1 MTVRIAVLDDY
12 QSVAAT
18 LADWSVL
25 DGRAEV
31 TFFHDHLDDAD
42 AVVRRLAPFDV
53 VCAMRERTPLTAE
66 IINRLDRLRLIC
78 STGARNASIDVRA
91 AAARDIPVCATGYT
105 PHGAAEHT
113 WALLLAAA
121 RHIPAEAASLRAGG
135 WQRHLGA
142 DLKGATLG
150 LVGLG
155 NIGAIIARVA
165 QAFSMNVIAW
175 SQNLTVERA
184 EAVGVRAVSKSALFA
199 EADFISVHL
208 VLSARSRGVVGA
220 DDLARMKPGAW
231 LINTSR
237 GPLVDEV
244 ALIAA
249 LQSRQIG
256 GAALDVFD
264 TEPLPA
270 DHPFRRLD
278 NVLATPHIGFV
289 TRDTYTIFYR
299 DTVENLVAWLDG
311 SPIRVMALPPA
322 H

>member
-1 MTVRIAVLDDY
+1 
-12 QSVAAT
+12 
-18 LADWSVL
+18 
-25 DGRAEV
+25 
-31 TFFHDHLDDAD
+31 
-42 AVVRRLAPFDV
+42 
-53 VCAMRERTPLTAE
+53 
-66 IINRLDRLRLIC
+66 
-78 STGARNASIDVRA
+78 
-91 AAARDIPVCATGYT
+91 
-105 PHGAAEHT
+105 
-113 WALLLAAA
+113 
-121 RHIPAEAASLRAGG
+121 
-135 WQRHLGA
+135 
-142 DLKGATLG
+142 
-150 LVGLG
+150 VGLG

-175 SQNLTVERA
+175 SQNLTAERA
-184 EAVGVRAVSKSALFA
+184 DSVGVRAVNKSALFA
-199 EADFISVHL
+199 ASDFISVHL

-244 ALIAA
+244 ALIQA
-249 LQSRQIG
+249 LRSRQIG

-270 DHPFRRLD
+270 DHPFRSFD

-311 SPIRVMALPPA
+311 SPIRVMAPPPA